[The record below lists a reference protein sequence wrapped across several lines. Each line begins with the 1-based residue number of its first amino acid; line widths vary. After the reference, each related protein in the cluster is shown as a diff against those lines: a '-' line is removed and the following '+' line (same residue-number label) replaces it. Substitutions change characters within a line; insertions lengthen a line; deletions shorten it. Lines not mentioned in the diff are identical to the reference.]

1 MNQPLTLLLKLFV
14 RTFYRQNAGAFI
26 FLLTIMF
33 GAVGQLKG
41 AGIVEYHYSLISGML
56 TNKYFFMLVL
66 VLWFLYARKCSAFIV
81 SHIHRPEYSFLHILT
96 RKNKYPVFNL
106 FIVVQLLV
114 FAPIWTYAI
123 LILVVAFNNH
133 WYVQGMVITAFL
145 LGIIIYSASIY
156 TNTLFNP
163 GKEQHSRQRPSLPS
177 RYNAKYPVI
186 LLRYIILNQAVMF
199 IGIKLYSC
207 AILWLLSKNNT
218 PSDYDP
224 YFPFIFFSFG
234 VFAHIMIIYR
244 LRQFEETRLLF
255 YRSLAVKLGKRFL
268 QYMLLYFILFLPEIL
283 TIARLA
289 PHHLH
294 YMDVINYIIGGF
306 ALLLTL
312 HSLSYSAH
320 FTMKE
325 YLKISFLFFF
335 AVFLF
340 AAMRFLPGVYLTF
353 LPAAFL
359 LFFRGYRAYERI

>member
-1 MNQPLTLLLKLFV
+1 MNRPLTLLLKLFV

-26 FLLTIMF
+26 FFLTIMF

-56 TNKYFFMLVL
+56 ANKYFFMLVL
-66 VLWFLYARKCSAFIV
+66 VLWLLYARKCAAFIV

-114 FAPIWTYAI
+114 FAPIWIYAI
-123 LILVVAFNNH
+123 LILAVAFSNH
-133 WYVQGMVITAFL
+133 WHVQGIVIAAFL
-145 LGIIIYSASIY
+145 FGVIFYSANFY
-156 TNTLFNP
+156 TNILFNT
-163 GKEQHSRQRPSLPS
+163 GKEQRSRQLPRLSS

-186 LLRYIILNQAVMF
+186 LLRYIMRDQAVMF
-199 IGIKLYSC
+199 MGIKLYSC

-234 VFAHIMIIYR
+234 VFAHIMIISR

-255 YRSLAVKLGKRFL
+255 YRSFAVKLGKRFL
-268 QYMLLYFILFLPEIL
+268 QYILLYFILFLPEIL
-283 TIARLA
+283 TIIRLA
-289 PHHLH
+289 PHHL
-294 YMDVINYIIGGF
+294 YYTDVINYILGGF
-306 ALLLTL
+306 ALVLTL

-340 AAMRFLPGVYLTF
+340 TAMRFLPGVYLSF
-353 LPAAFL
+353 LPTAFL
-359 LFFRGYRAYERI
+359 LFFRGYKTYERI